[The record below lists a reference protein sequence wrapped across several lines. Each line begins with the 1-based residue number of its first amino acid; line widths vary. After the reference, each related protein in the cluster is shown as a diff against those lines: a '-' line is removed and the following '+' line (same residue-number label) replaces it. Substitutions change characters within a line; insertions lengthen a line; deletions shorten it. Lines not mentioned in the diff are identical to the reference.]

1 MNSRET
7 VRVALGG
14 IAAAALSIGIVLGWA
29 IASAPTAR
37 AEGPAAPAKEP
48 SEPPAA
54 ETPPAEETEA
64 PAPSGEGPAG
74 EEAGTK
80 KLTPEEIRELPILK
94 RFEIPLD
101 VPLEKADAIL
111 GDVKDNTFG
120 YDESAFYWLVSVVSK
135 LPADLMKP
143 DEETIPY
150 SQLLSTPSSF
160 RGKPV
165 TLRGVYMT
173 VAPWRVP
180 VVAIAKDIPRLFT
193 CTIREPPME
202 QERPVATVVVLEDPM
217 LDFKAFD
224 DVRVKGY
231 FYKVR
236 KYQGSKGEGYAP
248 MLVAQ
253 RLEPDESGAGPFERP
268 APGSPIFSLGPYAPL
283 AAFMGGGLIV
293 LFIVFLYLKRMG
305 RRATDANHRRLPHRI
320 RLRRPDKPGPFEDRR
335 PGGEGGGQGPQG
347 GPGH

>member
-1 MNSRET
+1 MNPKET
-7 VRVALGG
+7 ARVALGG
-14 IAAAALSIGIVLGWA
+14 IVAAAISIGIVLGWA
-29 IASAPTAR
+29 VASAPTAR
-37 AEGPAAPAKEP
+37 AEAPAATQPEEETAAPA
-48 SEPPAA
+48 PP
-54 ETPPAEETEA
+54 EEI
-64 PAPSGEGPAG
+64 PAG
-74 EEAGTK
+74 EEAK
-80 KLTPEEIRELPILK
+80 PKELTPEEIRELPILK
-94 RFEIPLD
+94 RFEVPLD

-111 GDVKDNTFG
+111 GDVKDDTFG

-143 DEETIPY
+143 DEETVPY

-193 CTIREPPME
+193 CTIREKPME

-217 LDFKAFD
+217 PDFKAFD
-224 DVRVKGY
+224 EVRVKGY

-236 KYQGSKGEGYAP
+236 KYEGSKGAGYAP

-253 RLEPDESGAGPFERP
+253 RLEPDVGGASPFEGP
-268 APGSPIFSLGPYAPL
+268 APGSPMSSLGLYTPL
-283 AAFMGGGLIV
+283 AAFMGGGLIL
-293 LFIVFLYLKRMG
+293 LFIVFFYLKRMG
-305 RRATDANHRRLPHRI
+305 RSATDANRRRLPHQI
-320 RLRRPDKPGPFEDRR
+320 RLRRPDQPGPLEDRG
-335 PGGEGGGQGPQG
+335 PGGEGGGQGSQG

>member
-1 MNSRET
+1 MNPKET
-7 VRVALGG
+7 VRVTLGG
-14 IAAAALSIGIVLGWA
+14 IAAAAISIVLGWA
-29 IASAPTAR
+29 IASAPAAR
-37 AEGPAAPAKEP
+37 AEAPTA
-48 SEPPAA
+48 
-54 ETPPAEETEA
+54 TPPAERAEA
-64 PAPSGEGPAG
+64 PAPPEEKPAG
-74 EEAGTK
+74 EEARPK

-94 RFEIPLD
+94 RFEIPAD
-101 VPLEKADAIL
+101 VPIEKIDTIL
-111 GDVKDNTFG
+111 GDVKDETFG
-120 YDESAFYWLVSVVSK
+120 YDEPAFYTLISVVSK
-135 LPADLMKP
+135 LPADLLKP
-143 DEETIPY
+143 DEETVPY

-193 CTIREPPME
+193 CTIREKPME

-217 LDFKAFD
+217 PDFKAFD
-224 DVRVKGY
+224 EVRVKGY

-236 KYQGSKGEGYAP
+236 KYEGSKGVGYAP

-253 RLEPDESGAGPFERP
+253 RLEPDVGPPRPFEGP
-268 APGSPIFSLGPYAPL
+268 APGSPMFSMGSYAL
-283 AAFMGGGLIV
+283 LAFMGGGLIV
-293 LFIVFLYLKRMG
+293 LFIVFFYVKRMG
-305 RRATDANHRRLPHRI
+305 RSATDANRKRLLHRI
-320 RLRRPDKPGPFEDRR
+320 RLRRPDQPGPLEDRG

>member
-1 MNSRET
+1 MNPKET
-7 VRVALGG
+7 IRVALGG
-14 IAAAALSIGIVLGWA
+14 IVVAALGIVLGWA
-29 IASAPTAR
+29 IAAAPTAR
-37 AEGPAAPAKEP
+37 AEETPKPSPAA
-48 SEPPAA
+48 
-54 ETPPAEETEA
+54 TPPAERAEA
-64 PAPSGEGPAG
+64 PAPPEEKPAG
-74 EEAGTK
+74 EEAGPK

-94 RFEIPLD
+94 RFEIPAD
-101 VPLEKADAIL
+101 VPIEKIDTIL
-111 GDVKDNTFG
+111 GDVKDETFG
-120 YDESAFYWLVSVVSK
+120 YDEPAFYTLVSVVSK

-143 DEETIPY
+143 DEETVPY

-193 CTIREPPME
+193 CTIREKPME
-202 QERPVATVVVLEDPM
+202 QKRPVATVVVLEDPM
-217 LDFKAFD
+217 PDFKAFD
-224 DVRVKGY
+224 EVRVKGY

-236 KYQGSKGEGYAP
+236 KYEGSKGVGYAP

-253 RLEPDESGAGPFERP
+253 RLEPDVSGPRPFEGP
-268 APGSPIFSLGPYAPL
+268 APGSPMFSLGLYAPL
-283 AAFMGGGLIV
+283 AAFMGGALIV
-293 LFIVFLYLKRMG
+293 LFIVFFYVKRMG
-305 RRATDANHRRLPHRI
+305 RSTTDANRKRLPHRI
-320 RLRRPDKPGPFEDRR
+320 RLQRPDQPGPLEDRG

>member
-1 MNSRET
+1 MSPKKKARG
-7 VRVALGG
+7 ALGG
-14 IAAAALSIGIVLGWA
+14 IAVAALGIVLGWA
-29 IASAPTAR
+29 AAPAPTAR
-37 AEGPAAPAKEP
+37 AEETPEPSPAA
-48 SEPPAA
+48 
-54 ETPPAEETEA
+54 TQPAEETVA
-64 PAPSGEGPAG
+64 PAPPEEIPTG
-74 EEAGTK
+74 EEARPK

-94 RFEIPLD
+94 RFEVPLD

-111 GDVKDNTFG
+111 GDVKDETFG

-143 DEETIPY
+143 DEETVPY

-193 CTIREPPME
+193 CTVREPPME

-217 LDFKAFD
+217 PDFKAFD
-224 DVRVKGY
+224 EVRVKGY

-236 KYQGSKGEGYAP
+236 KYEGSKGVGYAP

-253 RLEPDESGAGPFERP
+253 RLEPDVGGASPFGGPS
-268 APGSPIFSLGPYAPL
+268 PGSSMFSLGSYAPL
-283 AAFMGGGLIV
+283 AFMGGGLIV
-293 LFIVFLYLKRMG
+293 LFIVFFYLKRMG
-305 RRATDANHRRLPHRI
+305 RSTTDANRKRLPHRI
-320 RLRRPDKPGPFEDRR
+320 RLRRPDQPGPLEDRG

>member
-1 MNSRET
+1 MNPKET

-14 IAAAALSIGIVLGWA
+14 IVAAAIGIVLGWA
-29 IASAPTAR
+29 VAPAPSAR
-37 AEGPAAPAKEP
+37 AEAPT
-48 SEPPAA
+48 
-54 ETPPAEETEA
+54 ETPPAERAEA
-64 PAPSGEGPAG
+64 PEPPEEKPAG
-74 EEAGTK
+74 EKATPKE
-80 KLTPEEIRELPILK
+80 LTPEEIRELPILK
-94 RFEIPLD
+94 RFEIPAD
-101 VPLEKADAIL
+101 VPIEKIDTIL
-111 GDVKDNTFG
+111 GDVKDETFG
-120 YDESAFYWLVSVVSK
+120 YDEPAFYTLVSVVSK

-143 DEETIPY
+143 DEETVPY

-193 CTIREPPME
+193 CTIREKPME
-202 QERPVATVVVLEDPM
+202 QARPVATVVVLEDPM

-224 DVRVKGY
+224 EVRVKGY

-236 KYQGSKGEGYAP
+236 KYEGSKGVGYAP

-253 RLEPDESGAGPFERP
+253 RLEPDVGGPRPFEGP
-268 APGSPIFSLGPYAPL
+268 APGSTMFSLGAYAPL
-283 AAFMGGGLIV
+283 AAFMGGGLII
-293 LFIVFLYLKRMG
+293 LFIVFFYVKRMG
-305 RRATDANHRRLPHRI
+305 RSATDAKRKRLPHRI
-320 RLRRPDKPGPFEDRR
+320 HLRRPDQPGPLEDRG
-335 PGGEGGGQGPQG
+335 PGGEGGGQGGEG

>member
-1 MNSRET
+1 MNPKET

-14 IAAAALSIGIVLGWA
+14 IIAAATGIVLGWA
-29 IASAPTAR
+29 VAPAPAARAEAPTA
-37 AEGPAAPAKEP
+37 
-48 SEPPAA
+48 
-54 ETPPAEETEA
+54 TPPAERAEA
-64 PAPSGEGPAG
+64 PAPPEEKPAG
-74 EEAGTK
+74 EETGPK

-94 RFEIPLD
+94 RFEIPAD
-101 VPLEKADAIL
+101 VPIEKIDTIL
-111 GDVKDNTFG
+111 GDVKDETFG
-120 YDESAFYWLVSVVSK
+120 YDEPAFYTLISVVSK

-143 DEETIPY
+143 DEETVPY

-193 CTIREPPME
+193 CTIREKPME

-217 LDFKAFD
+217 PDFKAFD
-224 DVRVKGY
+224 AVRVKGY

-236 KYQGSKGEGYAP
+236 KYEGSKGVGYAP
-248 MLVAQ
+248 MLIAQ
-253 RLEPDESGAGPFERP
+253 RLEPDVGGARPFGSLVPGGPM
-268 APGSPIFSLGPYAPL
+268 FSLGSYTPL
-283 AAFMGGGLIV
+283 AFMGGGLIV
-293 LFIVFLYLKRMG
+293 LFIVFFYLKRMG
-305 RRATDANHRRLPHRI
+305 RSATDANRKRLPHRI
-320 RLRRPDKPGPFEDRR
+320 RLRRPDQPGPFEDRG

>member
-1 MNSRET
+1 MNPKET
-7 VRVALGG
+7 ARVALGG
-14 IAAAALSIGIVLGWA
+14 IVAAAVSIGVVLGLA

-37 AEGPAAPAKEP
+37 AEAP
-48 SEPPAA
+48 A
-54 ETPPAEETEA
+54 ETPPAERAEA
-64 PAPSGEGPAG
+64 PAPPEEKPAG
-74 EEAGTK
+74 EEATPK

-94 RFEIPLD
+94 RFEIPAD
-101 VPLEKADAIL
+101 VPIEKIDTIL
-111 GDVKDNTFG
+111 GDVKDETFG
-120 YDESAFYWLVSVVSK
+120 YDEPAFYTLVSVVSK

-143 DEETIPY
+143 DEETVPY

-180 VVAIAKDIPRLFT
+180 VVAIAKDIPHLFT
-193 CTIREPPME
+193 CTIRERPME

-217 LDFKAFD
+217 PDFKAFD
-224 DVRVKGY
+224 AVRVKGY

-236 KYQGSKGEGYAP
+236 KYEGSKGVGYAP

-253 RLEPDESGAGPFERP
+253 RLEPDVGVARPFGGLVPGGPM
-268 APGSPIFSLGPYAPL
+268 FSLGSYYAPL
-283 AAFMGGGLIV
+283 AFMSGGLIV
-293 LFIVFLYLKRMG
+293 LFIVFFYLKRMG
-305 RRATDANHRRLPHRI
+305 RSTTDANRRRLPHRI
-320 RLRRPDKPGPFEDRR
+320 RLRRPDQPGPLEDRG

>member
-1 MNSRET
+1 MNPKET
-7 VRVALGG
+7 VRVALGA
-14 IAAAALSIGIVLGWA
+14 IVAAALGIVLGWA
-29 IASAPTAR
+29 VAPTPSAR
-37 AEGPAAPAKEP
+37 AEAPT
-48 SEPPAA
+48 
-54 ETPPAEETEA
+54 ETPPTERAEA
-64 PAPSGEGPAG
+64 PAPPEEKPAG
-74 EEAGTK
+74 EETTPK

-94 RFEIPLD
+94 RFEIPAD
-101 VPLEKADAIL
+101 VPIEKIDTIL
-111 GDVKDNTFG
+111 GDVKDETFG
-120 YDESAFYWLVSVVSK
+120 YDEPAFYTLVSVISK
-135 LPADLMKP
+135 LPPEFLKP
-143 DEETIPY
+143 DEETVPY

-193 CTIREPPME
+193 CTVREKPME

-217 LDFKAFD
+217 PDFKAFD
-224 DVRVKGY
+224 EVRIKGY

-236 KYQGSKGEGYAP
+236 KYEGSTGVGYAP

-253 RLEPDESGAGPFERP
+253 RLEPDVGGPRPFEGP
-268 APGSPIFSLGPYAPL
+268 APGSPMFSLGLYAPL

-293 LFIVFLYLKRMG
+293 LVIVFFYVKRMG
-305 RRATDANHRRLPHRI
+305 RSTTDANRRRLPHRI
-320 RLRRPDKPGPFEDRR
+320 RLRRPDQPGPLEDRG
-335 PGGEGGGQGPQG
+335 PGGEGGGQGGEG